1 MLKNVAENKT
11 KSDFIKID
19 ILRGREQ
26 YISVLDPETSE
37 EIIRLPV

>member
-26 YISVLDPETSE
+26 YISVLDPETSG
-37 EIIRLPV
+37 EIIWLPV